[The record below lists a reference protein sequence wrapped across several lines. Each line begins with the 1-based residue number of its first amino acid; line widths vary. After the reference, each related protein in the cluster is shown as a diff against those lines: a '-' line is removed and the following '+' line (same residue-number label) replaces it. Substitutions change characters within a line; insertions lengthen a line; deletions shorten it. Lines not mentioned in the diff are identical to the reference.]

1 MSAKD
6 EIERMRGPK
15 ITMTLLETTI
25 YHVVR
30 FSRPV
35 QQSEPSQ
42 VLLEL
47 QTLARS
53 WSSSIALDDQ
63 ENYSKIIFFS
73 FASHLLPTKYA
84 FYPHSWQHYIE
95 IVRVVSFCFVIHNT
109 YNMILLQLVAR
120 PPALELVE

>member
-1 MSAKD
+1 MSARDEVETPFSRMKD
-6 EIERMRGPK
+6 LK

-30 FSRPV
+30 CSRPV

-47 QTLARS
+47 QTLTHF

-63 ENYSKIIFFS
+63 ENYSTFSKDFFS
-73 FASHLLPTKYA
+73 VLDHVAHLLPAK
-84 FYPHSWQHYIE
+84 
-95 IVRVVSFCFVIHNT
+95 
-109 YNMILLQLVAR
+109 
-120 PPALELVE
+120 

>member
-1 MSAKD
+1 MYRIFVNFRCISLILVMNYLEKKNLFVSAKD
-6 EIERMRGPK
+6 EIEAPFSKMRGPK

-30 FSRPV
+30 CSRPV

-73 FASHLLPTKYA
+73 CVPFIAH
-84 FYPHSWQHYIE
+84 
-95 IVRVVSFCFVIHNT
+95 
-109 YNMILLQLVAR
+109 
-120 PPALELVE
+120 